1 LLPDVPTFKESGL
14 DYRTGTWFGLFAP
27 AKTPPA
33 IIGSLHKATVEIFQE
48 PGARSK
54 VVEFGGEVVANS
66 PAEFRAFIKDETAH
80 LAKVVQGAGIRL
92 D

>member
-1 LLPDVPTFKESGL
+1 VPTFKENGL

-27 AKTPPA
+27 AKTPAA
-33 IIGSLHKATVEIFQE
+33 IIGSLHKATVEVLRE
-48 PGARSK
+48 PSARAR

-66 PAEFRAFIKDETAH
+66 PAEFRSFIKDETGH